1 MFKFEEPK
9 LKEVSGH
16 KLGQIT
22 GIDPRRISDK
32 NIIVDKGLVDSI
44 IGLPTPTPD
53 KLTVA
58 DIEDIPEE
66 VLEKIIQDW
75 RQAEIE
81 DLQADMADDA

>member
-9 LKEVSGH
+9 LKDVSGH
-16 KLGQIT
+16 KLRQIT

-32 NIIVDKGLVDSI
+32 NIMVDKGLVDSI

-58 DIEDIPEE
+58 DIENIPEE
-66 VLEKIIQDW
+66 VQEKIFQDW
-75 RQAEIE
+75 RQA
-81 DLQADMADDA
+81 